1 MSRNAVLSP
10 GILPEQLKCRLRT
23 REVDGESSQEGDPSG
38 DGALFLTDFLRVETT
53 FSDSIS
59 VHVANSSS
67 LAATPHFVCRKKA
80 KPNGGRVPG
89 KRV

>member
-1 MSRNAVLSP
+1 MSRNAVSSA
-10 GILPEQLKCRLRT
+10 GTLPEQLKCRLRA
-23 REVDGESSQEGDPSG
+23 REVDGKSSQEGDPSG

-67 LAATPHFVCRKKA
+67 LAATPHFVCRIKA
-80 KPNGGRVPG
+80 GPNGGRVLG

>member
-1 MSRNAVLSP
+1 MSA
-10 GILPEQLKCRLRT
+10 GILPEQLKFRLKT
-23 REVDGESSQEGDPSG
+23 REVDGEGNQEGDPSG

-59 VHVANSSS
+59 VHVANSSG
-67 LAATPHFVCRKKA
+67 LAATPHFVCRIKA
-80 KPNGGRVPG
+80 KPNGGRVLG